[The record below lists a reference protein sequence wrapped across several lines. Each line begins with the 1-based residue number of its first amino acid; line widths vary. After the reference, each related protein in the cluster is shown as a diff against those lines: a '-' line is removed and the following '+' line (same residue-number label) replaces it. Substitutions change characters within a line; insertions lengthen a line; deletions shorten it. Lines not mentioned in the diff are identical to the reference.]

1 MTPFRIIRI
10 AAALALPAAGGCAAP
25 PALTPAGAS
34 RSLTIAAVSMES
46 RLRDP
51 AGNLARVE
59 AWTGLAADGG
69 AELVLFPEATLSG
82 WWASREIRRW
92 AETIDG
98 PSIRRLIELAG
109 RRGVALAVGMTERD
123 GDRVYI
129 AHVLL
134 DGRGVIGVHRKT
146 RLAPGEEQ
154 YWDPGDD
161 ARVFEYRGIRLGIA
175 ICYESIHPEMCARL
189 RAAGAEIILAPYANG
204 TDPDELTAGKRDY
217 VYARAR
223 ENGVW
228 YVACDAPPR
237 DERGRLGRGAVY
249 FIDPSGRLLELT
261 GVSAAGESM
270 IIRTIR
276 LPGAAPPRRPSTEE
290 AS

>member
-1 MTPFRIIRI
+1 MRPSRIVQIVVVLVAPI
-10 AAALALPAAGGCAAP
+10 AGGCAAP
-25 PALTPAGAS
+25 SPRACDVPS

-46 RLRDP
+46 RLRDA

-98 PSIRRLIELAG
+98 PSIRRLVELAG
-109 RRGVALAVGMTERD
+109 RRNVALAVGMSERD

-129 AHVLL
+129 SHVLL

-146 RLAPGEEQ
+146 RLAPGEEK

-161 ARVFEYRGIRLGIA
+161 ARVFDYRGVRLGIA
-175 ICYESIHPEMCARL
+175 ICYESVHPEMCARL
-189 RAAGAEIILAPYANG
+189 RAGGAEIILAPYANG
-204 TDPDELTAGKRDY
+204 TDPDELTTGKRDY

-237 DERGRLGRGAVY
+237 DEHGRLGRGAVY
-249 FIDPSGRLLELT
+249 FIDPSGALLERT
-261 GVSAAGESM
+261 AVSAAGESM

-276 LPGAAPPRRPSTEE
+276 LPGAARPGPTTREN